1 VGLRFKILGDPANIT
16 DEKMKLLVENR
27 EEREKLA
34 KEARKTVEQHF
45 SYRKIAERLIDIYN
59 S

>member
-1 VGLRFKILGDPANIT
+1 MKQLR
-16 DEKMKLLVENR
+16 EKMKLLVENR